1 MKYQVFRNLLYSM
14 VWKFMIE
21 QIYYCMSA
29 VSEKQSRNLNL
40 ARNILFI
47 QATQT
52 NANKQNKNIS

>member
-1 MKYQVFRNLLYSM
+1 
-14 VWKFMIE
+14 MIK
-21 QIYYCMSA
+21 QIYYCTSA
-29 VSEKQSRNLNL
+29 VSEKLSRNLNL